1 MINVLIV
8 DDHKVFREGI
18 TTLLEKKE
26 NISVAAEASNKEELF
41 LSLKNKKIDVILM
54 DISLGNENGIEL
66 SKQLITVNPNIPILA
81 LSMHNEPHYIIEM
94 IEVGA
99 SGYLLKDT
107 GSIELCEA
115 IETVFKGGTYFRDKV
130 ASVMLDK
137 LRNKIAKKTPS
148 KANIPLSRRELQVLK
163 LIVDEYSN
171 KEIADELFI
180 SIRTVETHK
189 RNLIEK
195 LEVKNTTGLVKYA
208 IKHKIVQID

>member
-1 MINVLIV
+1 MIQVLIV

-18 TTLLEKKE
+18 ATLLEKHQ
-26 NISVAAEASNKEELF
+26 NISVIAEASNKQEIFFNLE
-41 LSLKNKKIDVILM
+41 SKKIDVVLM
-54 DISLGNENGIEL
+54 DISLNNENGIEL
-66 SKQLITVNPNIPILA
+66 SKQLLAEYENLPILA

-94 IEVGA
+94 IEAGA

-107 GSIELCEA
+107 GSSELCEA
-115 IETVFKGGTYFRDKV
+115 IETVFKGGTYFRGKI
-130 ASVMLDK
+130 AGVMLDK
-137 LRNKIAKKTPS
+137 LRNKTIKKTPS
-148 KANIPLSRRELQVLK
+148 KANIPLSKRETQVLK

-171 KEIADELFI
+171 QEIADELFI

-208 IKHKIVQID
+208 IKHKIVEIN